1 MTAFL
6 IGLADLY
13 KYTQVD
19 LERIMKQYES
29 TISSAQKGKENAKS
43 QFVMLKSEK
52 TAMKKSL
59 DEAKA
64 TRDEAL
70 AVTDSLR
77 FEYER
82 KIRVVKEEVE
92 EKVTRVMSERDE
104 AMKVLEEGKADLK
117 AIEESIKK

>member
-1 MTAFL
+1 MGCL
-6 IGLADLY
+6 H
-13 KYTQVD
+13 
-19 LERIMKQYES
+19 
-29 TISSAQKGKENAKS
+29 
-43 QFVMLKSEK
+43 QFALLKSEK

-70 AVTDSLR
+70 AIIDSLR

-92 EKVTRVMSERDE
+92 EKVARVMSERDE

-117 AIEESIKK
+117 AIEELIKK

>member
-1 MTAFL
+1 M
-6 IGLADLY
+6 GCLY
-13 KYTQVD
+13 
-19 LERIMKQYES
+19 
-29 TISSAQKGKENAKS
+29 
-43 QFVMLKSEK
+43 QFALLKSEK

-70 AVTDSLR
+70 AIIDSLR

-117 AIEESIKK
+117 S

>member
-1 MTAFL
+1 MGCL
-6 IGLADLY
+6 H
-13 KYTQVD
+13 
-19 LERIMKQYES
+19 
-29 TISSAQKGKENAKS
+29 
-43 QFVMLKSEK
+43 QFALLKSEK

-70 AVTDSLR
+70 AIIDSLR

-92 EKVTRVMSERDE
+92 EKVARVMSERDE